1 MIHACGHDGWWK
13 ENEGDVALGTGASD
27 RESCLLYLPACDNMR
42 RDDAIT
48 EAGAY
53 MIHLNITYVSSASP
67 WQDDIRLEARRSQ
80 LQNDR
85 PAGFIA
91 VPMLK

>member
-1 MIHACGHDGWWK
+1 LQERAPPIGL
-13 ENEGDVALGTGASD
+13 VL
-27 RESCLLYLPACDNMR
+27 RVYPPAYDNMR

-48 EAGAY
+48 EAGTY
-53 MIHLNITYVSSASP
+53 TIHLNITHVYSASP
-67 WQDDIRLEARRSQ
+67 WQGDIRLEARRSP